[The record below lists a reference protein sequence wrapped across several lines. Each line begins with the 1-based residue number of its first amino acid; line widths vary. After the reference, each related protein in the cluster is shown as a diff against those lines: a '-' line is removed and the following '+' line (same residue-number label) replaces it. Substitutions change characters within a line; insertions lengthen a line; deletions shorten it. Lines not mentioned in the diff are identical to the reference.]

1 MYSRTRKDRDI
12 MSVQFLCLQVTK
24 MKIKNTCETLLHFP
38 KVCLCL
44 LAFGL
49 PALSYAELEEL
60 EDKKLEEQTAKAGIT
75 IDLSYKLSI
84 GEIAFDFTDDG
95 PKENNRD
102 KVITPPPPRIEY
114 HQGKN

>member
-1 MYSRTRKDRDI
+1 MIIK
-12 MSVQFLCLQVTK
+12 K
-24 MKIKNTCETLLHFP
+24 MNDPLKHLP
-38 KVCLCL
+38 KACLCL
-44 LAFGL
+44 FAFGL
-49 PALSYAELEEL
+49 SALSYAELEEL

-84 GEIAFDFTDDG
+84 GQILFDFRDD
-95 PKENNRD
+95 ESSQNNRD

>member
-1 MYSRTRKDRDI
+1 MIIK
-12 MSVQFLCLQVTK
+12 K
-24 MKIKNTCETLLHFP
+24 MNDPLKHLP
-38 KVCLCL
+38 KACLCL
-44 LAFGL
+44 FAFGL
-49 PALSYAELEEL
+49 SAQLEEL

-84 GEIAFDFTDDG
+84 GQILFDFRDD
-95 PKENNRD
+95 ESSQNNRD

>member
-1 MYSRTRKDRDI
+1 
-12 MSVQFLCLQVTK
+12 MSVQFLCFQVTK
-24 MKIKNTCETLLHFP
+24 MNIKKFNRTVLRLS
-38 KVCLCL
+38 KVYLCL
-44 LAFGL
+44 VVFGL
-49 PALSYAELEEL
+49 PAFSYAELEEL

-84 GEIAFDFTDDG
+84 GEIAFDFTDDES
-95 PKENNRD
+95 KQNNRD

>member
-1 MYSRTRKDRDI
+1 
-12 MSVQFLCLQVTK
+12 MSVQFLCFQVTK
-24 MKIKNTCETLLHFP
+24 MNIKKIKKIYLRRS
-38 KVCLCL
+38 KVFLCL

-60 EDKKLEEQTAKAGIT
+60 EDKKLEEQTGKAGIT

-84 GEIAFDFTDDG
+84 GEIAFDFTDREPDQ
-95 PKENNRD
+95 NNRN